1 MRQAIF
7 NCLAL
12 LASCAFGIVRADATT
27 ISFSGSSPT
36 SGALGNTRTFSQ
48 DGIAITASA
57 DSLIWNTPTWE
68 PAYLGLYAD
77 GLGVTNRLET
87 NGMSTY
93 MTDNMGS
100 ADRVI
105 FSFSMPV
112 VLETIG
118 LSACGYTN
126 IGVYYFSDGS
136 WNLLEN
142 NFGGADSRIAGVN
155 EGNISSSVWAVGA
168 LCPASATMD
177 SFDINSVSFSPSSSS
192 VAVPDSGGSLTLLA
206 IGVGILGTCLMGAG
220 RRRAALC
227 PMPQSVES

>member
-1 MRQAIF
+1 M
-7 NCLAL
+7 
-12 LASCAFGIVRADATT
+12 
-27 ISFSGSSPT
+27 FSE
-36 SGALGNTRTFSQ
+36 
-48 DGIAITASA
+48 DGITIMASA

-105 FSFSMPV
+105 FSFSTPV
-112 VLETIG
+112 VLETVG

-126 IGVYYFSDGS
+126 IGVYYFSDSS

-155 EGNISSSVWAVGA
+155 EGNASASLWAVGA
-168 LCPASATMD
+168 LNPEGAMMD
-177 SFDINSVSFSPSSSS
+177 AFDINSVSFSPASSS
-192 VAVPDSGGSLTLLA
+192 VAVPDSGGSLGLLA
-206 IGVGILGTCLMGAG
+206 FGVGILGACLMGVAK
-220 RRRAALC
+220 RRAALC
-227 PMPQSVES
+227 LLPQSVES